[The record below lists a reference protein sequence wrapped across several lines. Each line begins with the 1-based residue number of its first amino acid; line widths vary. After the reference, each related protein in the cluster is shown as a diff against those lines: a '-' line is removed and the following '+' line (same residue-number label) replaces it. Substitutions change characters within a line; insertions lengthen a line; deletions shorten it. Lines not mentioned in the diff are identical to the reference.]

1 MKEVRDTQK
10 KYSFAAI
17 TVSIIISLVFIFI
30 DQKPMGKGLILGTLF
45 SIINFVLIG
54 ETLPMRIGHSKRK
67 TFFLS
72 LGSIYVRYIFLAV
85 PLVLAIKSDRFNL
98 PAVVFGI
105 FAVQLTILADHLRK
119 YILLIRHKSI

>member
-1 MKEVRDTQK
+1 MKEVRETQK

-30 DQKPMGKGLILGTLF
+30 DQKPIGKGLILGTLF

-54 ETLPMRIGHSKRK
+54 ETLLMMIGHSKRK

-72 LGSIYVRYIFLAV
+72 LGSIYFRYILLAV
-85 PLVLAIKSDRFNL
+85 PLVIAIKSDQFNL
-98 PAVVFGI
+98 VTVIFGI
-105 FAVQLTILADHLRK
+105 FSVQLIILADHFK
-119 YILLIRHKSI
+119 EYILLIRNKSI